1 MTKTPF
7 FWPILLVF
15 AALALAAALL
25 VFWAQPAEEAAAPQ
39 ETAGAVTSTRKALP
53 DEGFGATDAFS
64 PGGSMLG
71 GSGTPVT
78 DDLSPEFE
86 EPEQPWEK
94 AINQLLD
101 SDEEND
107 KVAASLAALAPTL
120 PLEGQVEAIQHMVN
134 LLDDEQYALAQNMV
148 MNPGLHPDVREVLFS
163 DVLDRPNAVKLP
175 LLLAL
180 LSSPGHPLRIEA
192 HTNLQAAIGQDLGE
206 SPMLW
211 SQPVQAFLEREA
223 AEEAEAEAELEESQ
237 APEEAR

>member
-1 MTKTPF
+1 VTNSPF
-7 FWPILLVF
+7 FWPVLLVF
-15 AALALAAALL
+15 VAVALATALLLFWDQPTELAARPPDQTP
-25 VFWAQPAEEAAAPQ
+25 V
-39 ETAGAVTSTRKALP
+39 TASRKTLSG
-53 DEGFGATDAFS
+53 DGFGATDAFS
-64 PGGSMLG
+64 PGSGLLG

-86 EPEQPWEK
+86 EPGQPWEM
-94 AINQLLD
+94 AINQFLD
-101 SDEEND
+101 SDEDND

-175 LLLAL
+175 VLLAL
-180 LSSPGHPLRIEA
+180 LSSPGHPLRTEA
-192 HTNLQAAIGQDLGE
+192 HTNLQAVIGQDLGQ

-237 APEEAR
+237 APDEAR